1 MGKAAQWIPANK
13 DQKASQRKKVNQKRK
28 RRQKANQRKKV
39 KQGAKATQQG
49 ASLNDN
55 KGRHREDA
63 QVAAAVYHKAGQAT
77 GIFCAFFV

>member
-13 DQKASQRKKVNQKRK
+13 DKKENQRKKVNQKRK
-28 RRQKANQRKKV
+28 RRKKAKKV
-39 KQGAKATQQG
+39 KQNAKATQQG